1 MANKTVITTS
11 DRKSFED
18 INDAFDYL
26 ESHPKVT
33 ITESIVHDGYDP
45 EAPDTLRLTRITKI
59 DEPRLLY
66 MNYRLLGLHKG
77 SPVIEKGRYISRTY
91 FEDEEETVEVV
102 VENYIDVIEGDRLAR
117 VDCQIDWINND
128 GSVGM
133 NRLIKKK
140 KSKHQA
146 GKILKARREAQ
157 IDYLIEGAKGTPAE
171 PLVTGI
177 FEHYTVQINEYEK
190 VGNSVLFDAINS
202 ETDPTISAYLTTVID
217 PETGATIKDSIFNQ
231 IT

>member
-18 INDAFDYL
+18 ISEAFEYL
-26 ESHPKVT
+26 EQNPKVS
-33 ITESIVHDGYDP
+33 IIESIVHDGYDP

-59 DEPRLLY
+59 DEPRLKY
-66 MNYRLLGLHKG
+66 KNYRLLGLHKG

-91 FEDEEETVEVV
+91 YEDEAETIEVV
-102 VENYIDVIEGDRLAR
+102 IESYIDVFENGSLVR

-133 NRLIKKK
+133 TRLIKKK
-140 KSKHQA
+140 KSKYQA

-177 FEHYTVQINEYEK
+177 FEHYSKQINEYEK
-190 VGNSVLFDAINS
+190 VVNSVLADAINA
-202 ETDPTISAYLTTVID
+202 ETDPTISAYLNTVID
-217 PETGATIKDSIFNQ
+217 PETGATIKASILNQ